1 MVSIRAREGESGGE
15 SEGVKRRRTDNDDP
29 GGSQRLRH
37 SSAKQPNWSRTKD
50 GDDLSRS
57 GVGERRDRVDSDGE
71 GLDHRSFFERDGG
84 GQVVR

>member
-1 MVSIRAREGESGGE
+1 MRQ
-15 SEGVKRRRTDNDDP
+15 RRTDNDNP
-29 GGSQRLRH
+29 GGSQRFRH
-37 SSAKQPNWSRTKD
+37 SSAKQPDRSRTKD

-57 GVGERRDRVDSDGE
+57 SVGERCDRVDSDGE